1 MCAITS
7 CYLKIIS
14 GFFKKTVSG
23 YRKQNSSATPAS
35 VHVEYACTVVYV
47 CGELQLFS
55 LLSKSASRDTKC
67 IQSMRDVFLAAEA
80 IIPQA
85 QRQQVAVMK
94 TCLLASSGINYA
106 RTETI

>member
-1 MCAITS
+1 
-7 CYLKIIS
+7 
-14 GFFKKTVSG
+14 
-23 YRKQNSSATPAS
+23 
-35 VHVEYACTVVYV
+35 VYV